1 MTGQP
6 KVARTSLA
14 TYVTLKA
21 LAIEAGVP
29 LIDTAALV
37 DYAYRYID
45 DLGSAQSQDVATAT
59 LRKKI
64 SRARIMRRAEP
75 VAR

>member
-21 LAIEAGVP
+21 LAEEAGVP
-29 LIDTAALV
+29 DLDMADLV
-37 DYAYRYID
+37 DYAYRQID
-45 DLGSAQSQDVATAT
+45 KFGSKSSQAYAVGIIRGIIRD
-59 LRKKI
+59 
-64 SRARIMRRAEP
+64 SRE
-75 VAR
+75 